1 MIEFGVTLFFAYILW
16 KLFFNPKKE
25 KPIDI
30 SKNSEWYAK
39 EFPDIINPP
48 PPKEE
53 KPNITI
59 NITHNHLHIYPPDE
73 NKEDNLS

>member
-1 MIEFGVTLFFAYILW
+1 MIEFAVIIFIAFIVW
-16 KLFFNPKKE
+16 KLFSKPKKE
-25 KPIDI
+25 IPIDY

-39 EFPDIINPP
+39 EFPDILNPP

-59 NITHNHLHIYPPDE
+59 NITHNHLHVYPEGQKPDE
-73 NKEDNLS
+73 PK